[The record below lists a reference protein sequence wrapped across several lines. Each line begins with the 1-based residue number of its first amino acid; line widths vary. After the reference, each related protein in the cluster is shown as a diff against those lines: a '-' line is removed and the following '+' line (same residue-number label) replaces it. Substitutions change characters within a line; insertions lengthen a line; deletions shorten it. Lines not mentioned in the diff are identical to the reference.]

1 MSFKNFQQMNQF
13 INKYKSDVEKVENAR
28 RIIEENEDKLLSIIL
43 NLWEKTKSDELIS
56 IMDEIYQENTEVKP
70 VKREIPKELVRKRK
84 TQKEYA
90 QELRITLSALSK
102 HIKRK
107 ILQQSSNLRRWKCN
121 GAKYWLKLDV
131 N

>member
-43 NLWEKTKSDELIS
+43 NLWEKIKSDELIS

-90 QELRITLSALSK
+90 QELGITPSALSK
-102 HIKRK
+102 RIKRRK
-107 ILQQSSNLRRWKCN
+107 KDSSTE
-121 GAKYWLKLDV
+121 LKSKKREM
-131 N
+131 